1 MHASTKSNSCITT
14 HTAVVLSS
22 LTKSNRLDE
31 MCGELQTNLEN
42 NASNGRNIRGIH
54 THPPPWIH
62 FPKSPNKFT
71 RLLTGENLSDMIVS
85 CAVLCTNVKI
95 HTPLR
100 ARYLFQLDKTSA
112 SS

>member
-1 MHASTKSNSCITT
+1 MHYNT
-14 HTAVVLSS
+14 HCGCALFPD
-22 LTKSNRLDE
+22 KSNRLDE
-31 MCGELQTNLEN
+31 MCGELQTKHEN

-54 THPPPWIH
+54 THPPPRIH

-71 RLLTGENLSDMIVS
+71 RLLTGEHLLDLIVS

-100 ARYLFQLDKTSA
+100 ARYSFQLDKTSA
-112 SS
+112 SL